1 MRAILLEANP
11 DVTNMLACAFDDVDI
26 ALKCLKTLAAVQRAV
41 TRAGSDDFI
50 IVDCSLDR
58 PEDRT
63 NCERVVRQVIVDVH
77 IVYNPG
83 NRSHDTFRRH
93 ITRIARGDIK
103 WLPATV
109 SYLDLLGVLRGL
121 RDEALKARV
130 RTPRKPLTAHQEEV
144 WALLAAGKS
153 HDQIAKALGSKPGT
167 VKTDIVRVKEKLGL
181 TSTEELKMAFRWR
194 VTP

>member
-1 MRAILLEANP
+1 VRATLLEANP
-11 DVTNMLACAFDDVDI
+11 DIADMFACAFAGVDI
-26 ALKCLKTLAAVQRAV
+26 VLKGVTTLAAVQRAA
-41 TRAGSDDFI
+41 TRAGTDDFI

-77 IVYNPG
+77 IIYNPG
-83 NRSHDTFRRH
+83 RRSHDTFMQH
-93 ITRIARGDIK
+93 ITQIARGDIK

-109 SYLDLLGVLRGL
+109 SYLDLLSALRDL

-144 WALLAAGKS
+144 WTLLAAGKS

-167 VKTDIVRVKEKLGL
+167 VKTDIVRIKEKLGL

-194 VTP
+194 ATP